1 MKIRSWRFIRSTTA
15 LLTVVAIAACGDDD
29 PTGLDPNVFELSIV
43 SGGGGSGLAGTVV
56 SEPLTAKVA
65 RRATGAPEPGV
76 SVAWSVTQGSAIPTR
91 STSSTDDNGRA
102 STLIEL
108 GAVSGPVQ
116 VTASV
121 EGLTSVAFSS
131 ITTLPAPTLQS
142 VSPLSADPGDT
153 VQVRVNDLPAGFS
166 AQVLFDGVA
175 GDVVNVQSG
184 TPSVLS
190 TVVPPPVG
198 VCSATSHPVD
208 VRVRVDGITTGAI
221 GLSVTVPADPFQVG
235 QVLIIEAENGVSPD
249 VQCALLP
256 SDGATAKYLLV
267 TLSSE
272 FETVGQFQVTLG
284 SNNVAVSRAPGAQSA
299 GTDGSFHS
307 SLRAFERQLLSRD
320 LPRASRAAA
329 RGSQLFGGAP
339 PDVGSQRQF
348 WVINDS
354 EATTGVLD
362 EADFDRVT
370 ATLKFVG
377 PHTLLY
383 VDDAAPAGG
392 LTDQDLQ
399 RLGEIYDRYLYETD
413 LDHFGDVSDV
423 DDNERVYILLS
434 PTVNALTERGLTGF
448 VVGFFFGLD
457 IFDPNSP
464 GCAECRFSN
473 GGEILYGV
481 VADPDAQF
489 SDARTVERV
498 LELLPGVTIHE
509 TQHAI
514 NFNWKVIKNGLL
526 SLESLWLSEG
536 EAHIAEEFGG
546 DAVDAAGEIDLAD
559 DLYSSN
565 FGRAAFYLMEP
576 ENFSLTSL
584 SGEGELG
591 ERGAWWL
598 FLRWIADQYG
608 DFILRDINQSPL
620 GGVANIE
627 QQTGESFFRLFADW
641 SVAVWADDLNIPNL
655 PERYEFPK
663 WDLRSIIRVEPSQG
677 ADPVYALQPTQ
688 MTFESFRGSTITQFI
703 AGSSAFYVEIE
714 AVNDLGDLQL
724 ELTATTDAGIAILRY
739 E

>member
-15 LLTVVAIAACGDDD
+15 LLTVAAFAACGDDD

-65 RRATGAPEPGV
+65 RRDTGLPEPGV
-76 SVAWSVTQGSAIPTR
+76 RVAWSVTQGNAIPTR
-91 STSSTDDNGRA
+91 STSSTDDKGQA

-108 GAVSGPVQ
+108 GTVSGTVQ
-116 VTASV
+116 VTARV
-121 EGLTSVAFSS
+121 EGLPSVAFSS

-142 VSPLSADPGDT
+142 VSPDSADPGDI
-153 VQVRVNDLPAGFS
+153 VQVRVNDLPPGFS

-175 GDVVNVQSG
+175 GDVVDVQSG

-198 VCSATSHPVD
+198 VCSSTSQPVD
-208 VRVRVDGITTGAI
+208 VRVRVDGITTEAKR
-221 GLSVTVPADPFQVG
+221 LFVTVPADPFQVG
-235 QVLIIEAENGVSPD
+235 QVLIIEAKDSVSGD
-249 VQCALLP
+249 VPCALLP

-272 FETVGQFQVTLG
+272 FETAGQFQVTLG
-284 SNNVAVSRAPGAQSA
+284 SNSVAVSRAPGAQSA
-299 GTDGSFHS
+299 GTDGGFHS
-307 SLRAFERQLLSRD
+307 SLRAFERQLLSRG
-320 LPRASRAAA
+320 LPLASRGAAA
-329 RGSQLFGGAP
+329 RGAQLFGGAP

-498 LELLPGVTIHE
+498 SELLPGVTIHE
-509 TQHAI
+509 TQHVI

-546 DAVDAAGEIDLAD
+546 DAADAAGEIGLAD

-576 ENFSLTSL
+576 ENFSLT

-608 DFILRDINQSPL
+608 DFILRDINQSAL
-620 GGVANIE
+620 FGVANIE
-627 QQTGESFFRLFADW
+627 KQTGESFFRLFADW
-641 SVAVWADDLNIPNL
+641 SVALWADGLNIANL
-655 PERYEFPK
+655 PQRYEVPK
-663 WDLRSIIRVEPSQG
+663 WDLRGIIRVEPSPG

-688 MTFESFRGSTITQFI
+688 MTFESFRGSPITQFI